1 MEDMHENVR
10 KEEEDK
16 KKTKRRRDEGKK
28 EKKEREREIKPKQ
41 KEDDEKEEKEKEENK
56 PNKQKKK
63 KKSEVRSSDHVEPV
77 RDDGN
82 HEYDDVDRLISRVVE
97 RGGNWKL
104 ESSKGSA
111 KFSWSDGRHRK
122 YKSRACKT
130 LHPALRK
137 KILTVFQQDPS
148 SPSPP
153 PPPPRYPPPPQNP
166 ALTIPVLMYNLK
178 SDAGLPLRIAIM
190 IDAIKAIA
198 YLDTG
203 AGVVV
208 LGGGWLAKREK
219 AGLPPPTLTPS
230 SLELK
235 GVNRDA
241 LAKTTGVTKV
251 NLKIFNGKI
260 SKQVGV
266 QGVVCP
272 QWEGDIV
279 LSIGCLKQLGFS
291 VALNSANAK
300 DTVFFNTLK
309 MSVQV
314 LLTLPH
320 FPYSVGRKTS
330 EEVAKILNFWKQGEG
345 GTERGS

>member
-1 MEDMHENVR
+1 TPLSTPSQLDIPSREMEDRHENVR
-10 KEEEDK
+10 NKKEDK

-28 EKKEREREIKPKQ
+28 EKKKREREIKLKQ
-41 KEDDEKEEKEKEENK
+41 KEEDEKEEKEKEENN

-63 KKSEVRSSDHVEPV
+63 KKSTVRSSDHVDPV

-82 HEYDDVDRLISRVVE
+82 DEYDDVDRLISRVVE
-97 RGGNWKL
+97 RCGNWKL
-104 ESSKGSA
+104 ESSKKSP

-122 YKSRACKT
+122 YKSRAWKT
-130 LHPALRK
+130 LDPALRK
-137 KILTVFQQDPS
+137 KILTVFHPS
-148 SPSPP
+148 APTPPPPPTHSPP
-153 PPPPRYPPPPQNP
+153 PPPQSP
-166 ALTIPVLMYNLK
+166 ALTVPVLMYNLK
-178 SDAGLPLRIAIM
+178 SDAGLPLRIEVM
-190 IDAIKAIA
+190 IDDIKAIA

-208 LGGGWLAKREK
+208 GGWLAKREK

-235 GVNRDA
+235 GVNSDA

-272 QWEGDIV
+272 QWEGD
-279 LSIGCLKQLGFS
+279 
-291 VALNSANAK
+291 
-300 DTVFFNTLK
+300 
-309 MSVQV
+309 
-314 LLTLPH
+314 
-320 FPYSVGRKTS
+320 
-330 EEVAKILNFWKQGEG
+330 
-345 GTERGS
+345 